1 MNDILTIHKQAR
13 QLAEIHGT
21 GLDYELDRKARE
33 HDHSDW
39 LEMLKSQPSHLPVAL
54 GLQQQWLRPATRD
67 DGDVGG
73 WPIVPTYNPLLSE
86 YLPSEGPDR
95 NTYIHAIAT
104 LLVTSSTTR
113 HLIERDK
120 DYASR
125 LAAAFIRLEVNDALK
140 EDRPP
145 SLFDGGVVLR
155 TLEERV
161 RAQAAISK
169 GSDSNLAKVLLTI
182 ADERRDS
189 DPEGA
194 MLLEEIARTGLG
206 WSLSILDNTRRAFL
220 RFRNPAIARLVA

>member
-1 MNDILTIHKQAR
+1 MNDILTLHKQAR

-73 WPIVPTYNPLLSE
+73 WPIVPAYNPLLPE
-86 YLPSEGPDR
+86 HLPSKGPERDA
-95 NTYIHAIAT
+95 YIHAIAT
-104 LLVTSSTTR
+104 LLVASSTAVR
-113 HLIERDK
+113 LHERDK

-125 LAAAFIRLEVNDALK
+125 LAAAFIRWEVDDALK
-140 EDRPP
+140 EDRIP
-145 SLFDGGVVLR
+145 SLIDGGRVLR

-161 RAQAAISK
+161 RAQASIDKS
-169 GSDSNLAKVLLTI
+169 SDGHLAQVLLTI
-182 ADERRDS
+182 ASERRDS
-189 DPEGA
+189 DPNGA
-194 MLLEEIARTGLG
+194 MLLEEITGSGLG
-206 WSLSILDNTRRAFL
+206 WPLSILDNTRRAFL
-220 RFRNPAIARLVA
+220 RFRNPAIAKLVA